1 MQLCMGNHDLYMRRR
16 RLDTMEVQQMKAQ
29 AKEEKA
35 RKMVRGDKE
44 GVGRKGERTEGKGEG
59 GRGWREEGWRKG
71 EGGWKGRDGMMKW
84 LLSTTHILRM

>member
-44 GVGRKGERTEGKGEG
+44 GVGRKGERTEGKG
-59 GRGWREEGWRKG
+59 
-71 EGGWKGRDGMMKW
+71 
-84 LLSTTHILRM
+84 